1 MTDAEPKGE
10 EMEKKSNDASVKSV
24 SIVESQ
30 EMQKPKRRTSK
41 RLSKRGSS
49 FFQKLSMSFRR

>member
-10 EMEKKSNDASVKSV
+10 ETGNKSADASVKSV
-24 SIVESQ
+24 SIVETE

-49 FFQKLSMSFRR
+49 FFKNLSMSFRR